1 MTSLLPRPPG
11 SIAVGRAR
19 PRRGGWLLRLAVNLI
34 GAASAA
40 VFAYSFLRFYVESH
54 RPIGIVFFLQQAIV
68 AVAYLV
74 RRPAR
79 STTARPGDW
88 LLAFGGTFAGVLLRP
103 GGRHPAWG
111 IWPGT
116 ALQLTGAAIAITCLV
131 TLGRSFGFAAADRGV
146 VTAGPYRVVRHP
158 MYAAYLLLESGYLLQ
173 SFSLRNAGI
182 VALGLLCNVGR
193 TLAEER
199 LLAGNAEYRA
209 YCRRVRRRII
219 PGVW

>member
-1 MTSLLPRPPG
+1 MKR
-11 SIAVGRAR
+11 
-19 PRRGGWLLRLAVNLI
+19 LLRVAANLV

-40 VFAYSFLRFYVESH
+40 VFAYSFLHFYVEFH
-54 RPIGIVFFLQQAIV
+54 RPIGVVFFVQQAIV

-79 STTARPGDW
+79 STTSRPADW
-88 LLAFGGTFAGVLLRP
+88 LLAAGGTFVGVFLRP
-103 GGRHPAWG
+103 DGVHPAWG

-116 ALQLTGAAIAITCLV
+116 ALQLLGAAIAITCLL

-146 VTAGPYRVVRHP
+146 VTAGIYRVVRHP
-158 MYAAYLLLESGYLLQ
+158 MYASYVVLESGYLLQ
-173 SFSLRNAGI
+173 SLSLRNAGI
-182 VALGLLCNVGR
+182 VAVGVLCNVGR

-199 LLAGNAEYRA
+199 VLAGNEEYRG
-209 YCRRVRRRII
+209 YCRRVRRRIV